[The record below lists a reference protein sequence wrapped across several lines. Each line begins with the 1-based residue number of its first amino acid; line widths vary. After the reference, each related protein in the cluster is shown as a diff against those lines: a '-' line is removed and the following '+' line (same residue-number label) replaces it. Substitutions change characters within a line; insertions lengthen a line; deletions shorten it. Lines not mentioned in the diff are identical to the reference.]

1 MFKRKKK
8 LLNIKI
14 NEDLSTIIEI
24 SDRQLAKYILGYEL
38 KQVAMQ
44 KPTLILYVKYLLNL
58 KEYEGNVNIIQV
70 LQRR

>member
-8 LLNIKI
+8 LLNLKI
-14 NEDLSTIIEI
+14 NDDLSTIIEVNKRPI
-24 SDRQLAKYILGYEL
+24 GKYVLGYEL

-44 KPTLILYVKYLLNL
+44 KPTLILYVKYLLNI
-58 KEYEGNVNIIQV
+58 KEYEGNVNIVQV